1 MRFLSSFFR
10 TFGIISFTFIVFS
23 VVVVYGVTNPR
34 VSELA
39 GTYKTIVILSG
50 NPDRVILASRLYYDK
65 NAKFI
70 FLSKEPRLIKNYNR
84 KGARQFVYQYYA
96 QLLVKRGIEKDK
108 IILFGPSKNT
118 EDEFKALSTML
129 KNSSERVLVVTNKYH
144 ISRSIKNAEK
154 FGIDHII
161 DFYPGLDSS
170 AEDNNK
176 NTLSKYILE
185 YFKTLNFYLKYVGIN
200 IFEYR

>member
-1 MRFLSSFFR
+1 
-10 TFGIISFTFIVFS
+10 
-23 VVVVYGVTNPR
+23 
-34 VSELA
+34 
-39 GTYKTIVILSG
+39 
-50 NPDRVILASRLYYDK
+50 
-65 NAKFI
+65 
-70 FLSKEPRLIKNYNR
+70 
-84 KGARQFVYQYYA
+84 
-96 QLLVKRGIEKDK
+96 
-108 IILFGPSKNT
+108 
-118 EDEFKALSTML
+118 ML

-170 AEDNNK
+170 AEDNKK

-200 IFEYR
+200 IFEHR